1 MVIHI
6 HKLSLLMVNRIILI
20 LFFFSIFFADSFC
33 QSNNV
38 FRIHFTDKNNSPYSV
53 LQPLDFLSSKA
64 IDRRNRYSIAID
76 ERDLPINEVYFDSIL
91 NYPGVEL
98 LAKSRWF
105 NCITV
110 AGDSVMLNDILTYSF
125 VKNVDRI
132 KIPEKNIPSN
142 KLNVETQKRFVFDS
156 ENYYGAAFDQIEMHR
171 GHLLHND
178 GFTGEGMTIAVLDAG
193 FPFVNS
199 MPAFSKLFSDNR
211 VLGTYNFVK
220 DTVDVYTNTNGHG
233 SLVLSCMGT
242 ELPYEHVGT
251 SPMANYYF
259 FITEDADSEM
269 PIEEDNWV
277 EAAEYA
283 DSAGVDLINTSLGYT
298 SFDDAT
304 LNYTY
309 ADMDGN
315 TTFISRGADVAASKG
330 ILVVV
335 SAGNSG
341 TDTWFH
347 IGAPGDA
354 DSVMTVGAVGADRLY
369 ASYSS
374 KGPSSDGDVK
384 PNIAAQGYL
393 SAVVWPGGNVT
404 LGSGTSFS
412 APISCG
418 LTACLWQAHPDKN
431 NMQIINAIQVSS
443 SHFSVTDSL
452 TGYGIPDFYLAHQL
466 LSGNAED
473 HSLFFVENIF
483 PNPFSSEV
491 NIDVFAGS
499 NSEVDIIIFSVS
511 GQLILEKSVA
521 LKSEMKNRINITR
534 DFEMVSSGMYFVEIH
549 SGDFRKSFKVLYNQ
563 E

>member
-1 MVIHI
+1 MVIPI
-6 HKLSLLMVNRIILI
+6 LKLQPHMVNRIILI
-20 LFFFSIFFADSFC
+20 LFLFSFFFTDSFS
-33 QSNNV
+33 QTNNV
-38 FRIHFTDKNNSPYSV
+38 FRIYFTDKNNSPYS
-53 LQPLDFLSSKA
+53 LAQPQDFLSQKA
-64 IDRRNRYSIAID
+64 IERRNRYSIAID

-125 VKNVDRI
+125 VQNVDRL
-132 KIPEKNIPSN
+132 KTPKKNIPN
-142 KLNVETQKRFVFDS
+142 DKLNIVTEKRFVFDS

-178 GFTGEGMTIAVLDAG
+178 GFNGEGMTIAILDAG
-193 FPFVNS
+193 FPFVNT
-199 MPAFSKLFSDNR
+199 MPAFSKLYSENR

-251 SPMANYYF
+251 SPMASYYF
-259 FITEDADSEM
+259 FITEDVDSEM

-277 EAAEYA
+277 EAAEMA
-283 DSAGVDLINTSLGYT
+283 DSAGVDIINTSLGYT
-298 SFDDAT
+298 RFDDTT
-304 LNYTY
+304 LSYTY

-315 TTFISRGADVAASKG
+315 TTFISRGADIAASRG

-335 SAGNSG
+335 SAGNNG

-412 APISCG
+412 SPIACG

-443 SHFSVTDSL
+443 SHFSTADSL

-466 LSGNAED
+466 LTGNAED

-483 PNPFSSEV
+483 PNPFSSEI
-491 NIDVFAGS
+491 NMEVFAGN
-499 NSEVDIIIFSVS
+499 NSEVEIAIYSIS
-511 GQLILEKSVA
+511 GQLILEKKVT
-521 LKSEMKNRINITR
+521 LKPEMKNRINITR
-534 DFEMVSSGMYFVEIH
+534 DFEMVSSGMYFVQIH
-549 SGDFRKSFKVLYNQ
+549 SGEFREAFKIMF
-563 E
+563 EKE